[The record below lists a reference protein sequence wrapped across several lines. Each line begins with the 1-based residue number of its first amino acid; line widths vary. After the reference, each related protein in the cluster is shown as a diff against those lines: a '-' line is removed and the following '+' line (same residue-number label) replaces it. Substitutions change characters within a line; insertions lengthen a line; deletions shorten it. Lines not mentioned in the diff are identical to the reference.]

1 MRTVDLI
8 ARKRD
13 GEELS
18 SEEIAFFV
26 REYAAGAIPDYQAA
40 ALLMAVYLR
49 GMNRRETVD
58 LTLAMA
64 HSGEMLDLHDVV
76 SGTDMAPRIVDKH
89 SSGGVGDKTSLAVL
103 PLVAACGVPVGKM
116 SGRGLGS
123 SGGTLDKMEAFAG
136 WSPDLS
142 LEQFKRQLRDIGLV
156 LAGQTADLAPADGKL
171 YALRDVTATV
181 SSRALIAASI
191 MSKKLAAGA
200 DAIVLDVKA
209 GSGAFMPTVAAAEDL
224 ARLMVEIGADAGREV
239 VALISDMNQPLGHA
253 VGNALEVKEAI
264 ATLRGG
270 GPDDFWRHCLT
281 VAATMVRLAGAA
293 ATQDEARALIE
304 AARADGRGL
313 AKLRQ
318 LVVAQGGDGRQ
329 VDDPARLPQARYV
342 EPIEATGSGY
352 VAAMDTGDLGW
363 VCVRCGGGRLVKS
376 DKIDPAVG
384 FLLTAKIGDRIE
396 KGQVIGEIHAHDD
409 MTLQQAQRDI
419 PAALTLS
426 AAPVTPPPLFYA
438 TINGNDELRTTNEER
453 IPGARVFHS

>member
-438 TINGNDELRTTNEER
+438 TINGNDELRTTNYE
-453 IPGARVFHS
+453 

>member
-1 MRTVDLI
+1 MRMVDLI

-13 GEELS
+13 GGELTS
-18 SEEIAFFV
+18 DEIAWFI
-26 REYAAGAIPDYQAA
+26 RDYTSGTIPDYQAS
-40 ALLMAVYLR
+40 ALLMAIYLR

-64 HSGEMLDLHDVV
+64 ASGEMLDLHDV
-76 SGTDMAPRIVDKH
+76 APFIVDKH

-123 SGGTLDKMEAFAG
+123 SGGTLDKMESFDG
-136 WSPDLS
+136 WSSSLS
-142 LEQFKRQLRDIGLV
+142 LDRFKRQLRDIGLV

-181 SSRALIAASI
+181 SNRSLIAASI

-200 DAIVLDVKA
+200 DAIVLDVKM
-209 GSGAFMPTVAAAEDL
+209 GSGAFMPTLEAAEDL
-224 ARLMVEIGADAGREV
+224 AHLMVEIGEDAGRKV

-270 GPDDFWRHCLT
+270 GPEDFWQHCLE
-281 VAATMVRLAGAA
+281 VAAHMVQLAGAA
-293 ATQDEARALIE
+293 ATPAAARALIA
-304 AARADGRGL
+304 AARDDGRGL
-313 AKLRQ
+313 AKFRE
-318 LVVAQGGDGRQ
+318 LVETQGGDARQ
-329 VDDPARLPQARYV
+329 VDEPERLAHARYI
-342 EPIEATGSGY
+342 EPIEATHSGY
-352 VAAMDTGDLGW
+352 VAAMDTAELGW

-376 DKIDPAVG
+376 DVVNPGVG
-384 FLLTAKIGDRIE
+384 FLLPVKIGDYIE
-396 KGQVIGEIHAHDD
+396 RGQPIGEIHADDD

-419 PAALTLS
+419 PAALALS
-426 AAPVTPPPLFYA
+426 PEPVSPRPLFYA
-438 TINGNDELRTTNEER
+438 TINGE
-453 IPGARVFHS
+453 

>member
-13 GEELS
+13 GGELTS
-18 SEEIAFFV
+18 DEINWLI
-26 REYAAGAIPDYQAA
+26 REYSAGKIPDYQAA

-64 HSGEMLDLHDVV
+64 ASGEMLDLHDV
-76 SGTDMAPRIVDKH
+76 APFIVDKH

-123 SGGTLDKMEAFAG
+123 SGGTLDKMESFAG
-136 WSPDLS
+136 WSSTLS
-142 LEQFKRQLRDIGLV
+142 LAQFKRQLRDIGLV
-156 LAGQTADLAPADGKL
+156 LAGQTTDLAPADGKL

-181 SSRALIAASI
+181 SNRSLIAASI

-200 DAIVLDVKA
+200 DAIVLDVKM
-209 GSGAFMPTVAAAEDL
+209 GSGAFMPTLEAAEDL
-224 ARLMVEIGADAGREV
+224 ARLMVEIGEDAGRHV

-264 ATLRGG
+264 ATLAGD
-270 GPDDFWRHCLT
+270 GPEDFWHHCLT
-281 VAATMVRLAGAA
+281 VAAYMVQLAGRAA
-293 ATQDEARALIE
+293 SLEEARALIS

-313 AKLRQ
+313 AKFRE

-329 VDDPARLPQARYV
+329 VDEPDRLPRARYV

-352 VAAMDTGDLGW
+352 VAAMDTAELGW

-376 DKIDPAVG
+376 DVVNPGVG
-384 FLLTAKIGDRIE
+384 FLLPVKIGDYVER
-396 KGQVIGEIHAHDD
+396 GQPIGEIHADDD

-426 AAPVTPPPLFYA
+426 PEPVAPRPLFYA
-438 TINGNDELRTTNEER
+438 TINGE
-453 IPGARVFHS
+453 G